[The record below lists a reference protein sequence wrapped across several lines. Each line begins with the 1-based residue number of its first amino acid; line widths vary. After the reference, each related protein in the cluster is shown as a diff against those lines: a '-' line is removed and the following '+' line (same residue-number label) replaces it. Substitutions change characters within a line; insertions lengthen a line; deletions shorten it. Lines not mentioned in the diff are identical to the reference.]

1 MDLKRLEII
10 LMRHGTTPWNE
21 EKRYLGHTDIGLSD
35 QGREELA
42 PVREKLCDRSF
53 GRVYCSDLAR
63 CRESLQEVR
72 PDLAGEAVY
81 DDRLREM
88 DFGVWE
94 GHTYDQLKDN
104 ALYRQWLDEPKRVTS
119 PQGESWEAFESRIAA
134 FAAFMLQE
142 AESRAAGCT
151 ENTENTENIENTEN
165 TGSSGNKACASVLLV
180 AHGGVIRQI
189 VHAFMKT
196 IAFWDIRIEPGNLL
210 VLTLERTEEGWSGA
224 NLGDI

>member
-35 QGREELA
+35 RGREELA
-42 PVREKLCDRSF
+42 PVREKLRDRSF

-63 CRESLQEVR
+63 CRESLREVR
-72 PDLAGEAVY
+72 PDLAEEAVY
-81 DDRLREM
+81 DHRLREM

-94 GHTYDQLKDN
+94 GHTYDHLKDN
-104 ALYRQWLDEPKRVTS
+104 ALYRQWLDEPKRVTP

-151 ENTENTENIENTEN
+151 ENTENTGN
-165 TGSSGNKACASVLLV
+165 SGNKACASVLLV
-180 AHGGVIRQI
+180 AHGGAIRQI

-210 VLTLERTEEGWSGA
+210 VLTLERTGEGWSGA
-224 NLGDI
+224 NLGDM